1 MRIVLMLG
9 AFVRALVR
17 APARRVARSVS
28 HLNAASAGGL
38 RLRDAATKEVVDTAA
53 GHGASR
59 DDGVL
64 KWYACGPTVYDA
76 THLGHA
82 RTYVTLDLVRRAAT
96 SYGGS
101 RVDFAMGV
109 TDVDDKI
116 INRAKELGLE
126 PLELARR
133 EEANFFEDLDRLGC
147 LRPDRVLRVS
157 EHVDDIVAYV
167 GDIVDRGFGYAT
179 EGGDVWFDVGKLG
192 DAYGAFAE
200 GRGTSKAAAQAA
212 LEAEDKA
219 SISTNKRD
227 GRDFALW
234 KGAKAGEISWDSP
247 WGAGRP
253 GWHIECS
260 AMTKATFGDSL
271 DLHAGGVDL
280 AFPHHENE
288 IAQWRGAS
296 GDLEGVWCPCWLHTG
311 HLHIEGRKMSKS
323 LKNFVTVRELLDGD
337 DAVDPEDF
345 RLFCAMHRY
354 DATIN
359 FSGAKLDEAAAVR
372 AQLAAALAAAR
383 GALEGKASPG
393 RMPPAAKRW
402 GAGEAA
408 LEDAR
413 RACER
418 DVAAALVDG
427 ADLPAAVSA
436 LAKLATRTR
445 QYALDARAAN
455 AAVVPEPLRGA
466 ADCLAATLEAL
477 GLPAL
482 AATGAAAPA
491 AGAAGAEA
499 PAAGDAGL
507 DALLAFRADVR
518 TLALDA
524 RDDESRD
531 KLRGRV
537 LGACDAVRD
546 ADVFVD
552 RGVALVD
559 LPDGSPTLEP
569 RLAAAPA
576 DATPKP
582 KPPPPPKADLSDVPP
597 AELFR
602 SGEYAA
608 MYASY
613 DDDGLPL
620 TDADG
625 APLSK
630 SQTKKLKKKRDVHA
644 KKWSGAAKVEA

>member
-1 MRIVLMLG
+1 MRIVFCFAMLG

-17 APARRVARSVS
+17 APARRVARAVS

-96 SYGGS
+96 AYGGS

-116 INRAKELGLE
+116 INRARELGLE

-219 SISTNKRD
+219 SISTKKRD

-260 AMTKATFGDSL
+260 AMTRATFGDAL

-359 FSGAKLDEAAAVR
+359 FSRAKLDEAAAVR
-372 AQLAAALAAAR
+372 AQLAAGADGAAGAR
-383 GALEGKASPG
+383 GEGVPG

-418 DVAAALVDG
+418 DVAAASSA
-427 ADLPAAVSA
+427 ADLPAGRCR
-436 LAKLATRTR
+436 LAREARDPNAPVRARRARGTRPSSPSP
-445 QYALDARAAN
+445 AR
-455 AAVVPEPLRGA
+455 RR
-466 ADCLAATLEAL
+466 
-477 GLPAL
+477 GLPRGDAG
-482 AATGAAAPA
+482 GAGPA
-491 AGAAGAEA
+491 GASARRRASVGAAAGAEA

-582 KPPPPPKADLSDVPP
+582 KPPPPQKADLSDVPP

>member
-1 MRIVLMLG
+1 MRIVFCFAMLG

-17 APARRVARSVS
+17 APARRVARAVS

-96 SYGGS
+96 AYGGS

-116 INRAKELGLE
+116 INRARELGLE

-219 SISTNKRD
+219 SISTKKRD

-260 AMTKATFGDSL
+260 AMTRATFGDAL

-359 FSGAKLDEAAAVR
+359 FSRAKLDEAAAVR
-372 AQLAAALAAAR
+372 AQLAAALTAAR

-436 LAKLATRTR
+436 RE
-445 QYALDARAAN
+445 ARDPN
-455 AAVVPEPLRGA
+455 APVRARRARGERGRRPEPCA
-466 ADCLAATLEAL
+466 APRTASRRRWRRWACRRRA
-477 GLPAL
+477 G
-482 AATGAAAPA
+482 APA
-491 AGAAGAEA
+491 ARPARRRRRRRATRASTRSSPSARTCGPWRSTRATTRAA
-499 PAAGDAGL
+499 
-507 DALLAFRADVR
+507 
-518 TLALDA
+518 T
-524 RDDESRD
+524 SS
-531 KLRGRV
+531 GRV
-537 LGACDAVRD
+537 LARGAVRD

-582 KPPPPPKADLSDVPP
+582 KPPPPQKADLSDVPP